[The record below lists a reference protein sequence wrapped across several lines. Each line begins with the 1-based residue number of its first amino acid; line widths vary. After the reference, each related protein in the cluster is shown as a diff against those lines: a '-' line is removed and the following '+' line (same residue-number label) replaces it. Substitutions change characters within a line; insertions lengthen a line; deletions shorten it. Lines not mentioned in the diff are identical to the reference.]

1 MSISPILRGS
11 NVEEHGWKCARC
23 PRSYMRQPTG
33 QLGRGTG
40 HAPTRE
46 GDFHSALPGNDQR
59 GLALSLIRICIVL
72 LCIPQ
77 SPRTGVPQLAQR
89 SCICS
94 PCVSAKAEAAVTSLG
109 DRGRLESNAGLP
121 QPSPRNAA
129 LCHDPASTL
138 SKKSRWK
145 NRDIVHL
152 KRCRIA
158 LLARSGNQDQMRY
171 ARHLRVSCSCS
182 L

>member
-1 MSISPILRGS
+1 MFAG
-11 NVEEHGWKCARC
+11 GWKCARC
-23 PRSYMRQPTG
+23 TGSYMRQPAG
-33 QLGRGTG
+33 QLGRAIG

-46 GDFHSALPGNDQR
+46 GDFHSALPGDDQR

-72 LCIPQ
+72 LCIAQ

-94 PCVSAKAEAAVTSLG
+94 PCVSAKPEATVTSLG
-109 DRGRLESNAGLP
+109 DRGRLESSAGLP

-138 SKKSRWK
+138 CWLLCQEKQTEKQRHSALEALQDCAPRTFRESRS
-145 NRDIVHL
+145 DEV
-152 KRCRIA
+152 C
-158 LLARSGNQDQMRY
+158 
-171 ARHLRVSCSCS
+171 
-182 L
+182 